1 LTYTLFL
8 KKMPTVM
15 NALACL
21 TLLGTAGLTF
31 ANPNPVDLQKRCAE
45 QERQIA
51 ALEQEIGTLHSQ
63 IALERRLSRGAE
75 AAPSAK
81 QPSAK
86 QPSASAAKTPTPAK
100 SAETYKVRSGD
111 TLSSIAR
118 RYKTSVKSLMTDN
131 GIEDP
136 TRLRVGQTLKVP
148 GAKSVAATPSKK
160 PVAKKT
166 PAGPYTV
173 QPGNTFY
180 QIARKHSLTVAKLG
194 ALNPDVDPGRIIVGQ
209 RLLVSGTP
217 SSKSAAVAKSPKATR
232 TKTISTTPAPKPKS
246 SPLPVAKSSPKPT
259 PKPTPKPAP
268 KKDSKPAAK
277 SISSVIVMEEIS
289 FGGFADKH
297 GTTPEQLNA
306 LNGLSLKGSTVLA
319 KGSELYVASR

>member
-1 LTYTLFL
+1 LTYILFL
-8 KKMPTVM
+8 KKMLPVM

-75 AAPSAK
+75 ADPAAKKSA
-81 QPSAK
+81 
-86 QPSASAAKTPTPAK
+86 ASTAKTPTPAK

-217 SSKSAAVAKSPKATR
+217 SSKSAAVAKSPKATG

-268 KKDSKPAAK
+268 KKDPKPAAK